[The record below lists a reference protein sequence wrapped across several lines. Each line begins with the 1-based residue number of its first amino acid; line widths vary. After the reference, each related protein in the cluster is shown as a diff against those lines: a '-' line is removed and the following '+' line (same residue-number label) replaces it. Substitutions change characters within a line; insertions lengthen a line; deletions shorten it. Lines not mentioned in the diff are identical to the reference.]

1 MFDAF
6 KNIAIVPARNG
17 SKGYPGKNFKTFY
30 EKPLF
35 LHAIDQALRTCDCC
49 IFSSDN
55 LDALR
60 KAENMQNVYLHKRAA
75 RLSGDDA
82 PIDKTLINIIDNF
95 NLVDKSLILLQPTS
109 PLRLD
114 SSITKAIKKF
124 NNNKFDL
131 VMGVTEANSSILK
144 YGFAS
149 NDEFKPLSDP
159 KYCFSNRQVLP
170 TVFRPNGSI
179 FVFNSNWLSLN
190 SSLATDNIGCVK
202 MEENESVDIDTQDDF
217 RTAELLFSNQA
228 HYQIY

>member
-6 KNIAIVPARNG
+6 KTIAIVPARDG
-17 SKGYPGKNFKTFY
+17 SKGYPGKNFKKFN

-55 LDALR
+55 LDALQ
-60 KAENMQNVYLHKRAA
+60 KAKNMKNVYLHKRSV
-75 RLSGDDA
+75 RLSEDDT
-82 PIDKTLINIIDNF
+82 PIDETLLDIIDYYK
-95 NLVDKSLILLQPTS
+95 LVDKSLILLQPTS

-114 SSITKAIKKF
+114 LSITEAITKH
-124 NNNKFDL
+124 NTNKFDL

-149 NDEFKPLSDP
+149 NDAFKPLSDP
-159 KYCFSNRQVLP
+159 KYCFSNRQALP

-179 FVFNSNWLSLN
+179 FVFSSNWLLLN
-190 SSLATDNIGCVK
+190 GSLATDNIGCIK
-202 MEENESVDIDTQDDF
+202 MGEKESVDIDTQDDF
-217 RTAELLFSNQA
+217 RTAELLFSNQVDSQM
-228 HYQIY
+228 Y

>member
-6 KNIAIVPARNG
+6 KNIAIVPARDG

-30 EKPLF
+30 KKPLF

-55 LDALR
+55 LDALQ
-60 KAENMQNVYLHKRAA
+60 KAENMQNVYPHKRAA

-82 PIDKTLINIIDNF
+82 PIDKTLLNIIDNF

-124 NNNKFDL
+124 NKNKFDL

-149 NDEFKPLSDP
+149 NDEFNPLSDP
-159 KYCFSNRQVLP
+159 KYCFSNRQALP

-217 RTAELLFSNQA
+217 RRAELLFSNQA
-228 HYQIY
+228 DDQIY